1 MNTTQNHF
9 IPLALDTAELEP
21 FIRVRQYVEIGAN
34 VVSIIESNPEIL
46 SALDRLEPGQLAP
59 FRRWKIKKS
68 GNIEFT
74 TMPDFP
80 SRFLYPARESLA
92 QGATKHQLNSS
103 INPAAMEYIHGY
115 RDIRSAQANDRD
127 SDSDSIY

>member
-1 MNTTQNHF
+1 MNTKQNHF

-34 VVSIIESNPEIL
+34 TVSIIESNPEIL

-74 TMPDFP
+74 TIPDYP
-80 SRFLYPARESLA
+80 SRFLYPVHPR
-92 QGATKHQLNSS
+92 NNP
-103 INPAAMEYIHGY
+103 INPAAMKHIHGF

-127 SDSDSIY
+127 SDSDSTY

>member
-1 MNTTQNHF
+1 MNTKQNHF
-9 IPLALDTAELEP
+9 IPLVLDTAELEP
-21 FIRVRQYVEIGAN
+21 FIRVRQYVEIGSN

-74 TMPDFP
+74 TIPDFP
-80 SRFLYPARESLA
+80 SRFMLPAKHA
-92 QGATKHQLNSS
+92 IAGGMTKHQLNSN
-103 INPAAMEYIHGY
+103 INPAAMDHIHGF

-127 SDSDSIY
+127 DEPNGEY

>member
-1 MNTTQNHF
+1 MNTKNNHF
-9 IPLALDTAELEP
+9 VPLVLDTAELEP
-21 FIRVRQYVEIGAN
+21 FIRVRQYVEIGKN

-68 GNIEFT
+68 GNIEFN

-80 SRFLYPARESLA
+80 VRIMYPA
-92 QGATKHQLNSS
+92 QGATRQQTASNISTD
-103 INPAAMEYIHGY
+103 AMNHIHGF

-127 SDSDSIY
+127 DEPNGEY